1 MGCDIHLWIEGKDK
15 KGNWFVANP
24 RYVDYGEPSQ
34 IREVEE
40 YDIGRSYLLFSALAN
55 VRNEQDIPFIQ
66 SNRGLPND
74 ISKDVDFDAEK
85 WEGTA
90 HSFGYVFARELEEYY
105 YNNENSDTPSI
116 KDAAEQIFHLYNKLW
131 HLSWQII
138 DSETWN
144 TLNIDDIR
152 LVFWFDN

>member
-24 RYVDYGEPSQ
+24 RYVDYGDPSQ
-34 IREVEE
+34 IRKVEE

-66 SNRGLPND
+66 SNRGLPSD
-74 ISKDVDFDAEK
+74 ISEDVKFDAEE
-85 WEGTA
+85 WRGAA
-90 HSFGYVFARELEEYY
+90 HSYGYVSATELGIYSYEYKD
-105 YNNENSDTPSI
+105 SDNPSI

-131 HLSWQII
+131 ILSWRII
-138 DSETWN
+138 DSETWD